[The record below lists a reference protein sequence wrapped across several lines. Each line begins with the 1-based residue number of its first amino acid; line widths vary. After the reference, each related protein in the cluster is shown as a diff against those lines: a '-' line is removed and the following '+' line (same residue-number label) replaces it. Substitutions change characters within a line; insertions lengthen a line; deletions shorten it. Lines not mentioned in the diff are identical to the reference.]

1 MITQHTLDDTLIGTI
16 VGPADG
22 YITRFEL
29 VRSQSPAFQLDS
41 WQVFPF
47 PHGSF
52 AFGGKF
58 VLRDGDGQG
67 QRLLMFNPS
76 FGPTPVFHGA
86 SLRFYGGLVLENCP
100 RGAQYRLD
108 VSDQPIAAMAA

>member
-22 YITRFEL
+22 YITKFEL
-29 VRSQSPAFQLDS
+29 VAGQNPVWQADG
-41 WQVFPF
+41 WQVLPF
-47 PHGSF
+47 PNGTF
-52 AFGGKF
+52 AGGGKF

-76 FGPTPVFHGA
+76 YHQSPYLNGA
-86 SLRFYGGLVLENCP
+86 SMRYRGGLFLENCP
-100 RGAQYRLD
+100 KGAAYRLD
-108 VSDQPIAAMAA
+108 ISDQPIAALAA